1 MLLGQSENEEL
12 SERACQGVSE
22 KEGPCNLAGTVHCVR
37 CDLWFCDIHAEDE
50 EWHACMKTAS

>member
-22 KEGPCNLAGTVHCVR
+22 KEGPCNQAGTVHCVR
-37 CDLWFCDIHAEDE
+37 CDLWFCDNHAEDE
-50 EWHACMKTAS
+50 EWHACMKAAG